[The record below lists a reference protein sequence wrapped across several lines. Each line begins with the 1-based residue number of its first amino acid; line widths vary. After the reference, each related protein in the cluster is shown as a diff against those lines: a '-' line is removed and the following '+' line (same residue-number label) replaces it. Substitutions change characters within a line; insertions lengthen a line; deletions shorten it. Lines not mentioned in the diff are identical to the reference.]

1 MSKIMIFLIL
11 GILVLGGFDVGVAMD
26 PKETENIGPCDITW
40 KKHIIDDDFDYAF
53 GVFAC
58 DVDNDNDCDILGAA
72 KDGDFIALWRN
83 EGGEPITWTKFVID
97 DNFDGASSHLT
108 KKAMTYNP
116 GLIRNAVI
124 PNDPFFIQQWALQ
137 NTGQTGGTPDADI
150 DAPEAWD
157 IETGNPEVVIA
168 IVDSGIDLT
177 HPDLVDNIWK
187 NLDEIPDNGIDDD
200 ENGYIDDYQGYD
212 FTFEDNNPYPFDHN
226 GHGTV
231 MSGVIAAMT
240 NNEIGISGITWNC
253 KIMPV
258 KVVDANWTS
267 KGDSIFDGIR
277 YAADNGAKV
286 ICVAFAYPN
295 SVSKLKDAVNY
306 AHDKGVLLVCAAGN
320 FDNNRKNYPA
330 AYDNV
335 IAVAGTDH
343 SDHRMEALYD
353 FNGVWV
359 NSSYGDW
366 VDIAAPGEDIFTTSP
381 TYHVTLCD
389 TWGYDLNYDVLS
401 GTTLAAPV
409 VAGVAGLV
417 FSKNPDYSP
426 DKVAAILKANSDPYD
441 SPYYLGIGRI
451 NAYKALLELNGEPQK
466 PATPEGTTS
475 GKVGDYYNYT
485 VTTVDVDGDQL
496 YYLFDWGDGT
506 NSGWLGPYDSN
517 KLCKASNN
525 WTQKGTYEIKAK
537 AKDVFGLESDWSDPL
552 PITMPYS
559 YIKPRLQLLELLFQR
574 FPHAFPILR
583 QLLGY

>member
-1 MSKIMIFLIL
+1 MMNRHK
-11 GILVLGGFDVGVAMD
+11 
-26 PKETENIGPCDITW
+26 C
-40 KKHIIDDDFDYAF
+40 Y
-53 GVFAC
+53 
-58 DVDNDNDCDILGAA
+58 
-72 KDGDFIALWRN
+72 FIAIVMISSTMTIGIYFSEN
-83 EGGEPITWTKFVID
+83 DFA
-97 DNFDGASSHLT
+97 GASSHLT
-108 KKAMTYNP
+108 KKPMTYNT
-116 GLIRNAVI
+116 GLLRNVVI
-124 PNDPFFIQQWALQ
+124 PNDPFFSQQWALQ

-157 IETGNPEVVIA
+157 IDTGSAEVVIA
-168 IVDSGIDLT
+168 IIDSGIDLT
-177 HPDLVDNIWK
+177 HPDLVDNIWM

-200 ENGYIDDYQGYD
+200 ENGYVDDYQGYD
-212 FTFEDNNPYPFDHN
+212 FTFEDNNPYPLDHN

-240 NNEIGISGITWNC
+240 DNEIGISGIAWNC

-286 ICVAFAYPN
+286 ICIAFAYPN

-306 AHDKGVLLVCAAGN
+306 AHEKGALLVCAAGN

-366 VDIAAPGEDIFTTSP
+366 VDIAAPGENIFTTSP
-381 TYHVTLCD
+381 SYHVTSCD
-389 TWGYDLNYDVLS
+389 TWGYELNYDILS

-417 FSKNPDYSP
+417 FSKNPEYSP
-426 DKVAAILKANSDPYD
+426 DKVAAVLKANSDPYD
-441 SPYYLGIGRI
+441 SPYYLGMGRV
-451 NAYKALLELNGEPQK
+451 NAYKALMELNAEPEK
-466 PATPEGTTS
+466 PAAPEGTTS
-475 GKVGDYYNYT
+475 GKVGNHYNYT
-485 VTTVDVDGDQL
+485 VSTVDVGGDQL
-496 YYLFDWGDGT
+496 YYLFDWGDGNT
-506 NSGWLGPYDSN
+506 SGWLGPYDSN
-517 KLCKASNN
+517 QPCTASYN
-525 WTQKGTYEIKAK
+525 WTEKGTYEIKAK
-537 AKDVFGLESDWSDPL
+537 AKDVFGLESEWSDPM

-559 YIKPRLQLLELLFQR
+559 YYKPLPQFLDILFQR
-574 FPHAFPILR
+574 FPNTFPLLR
-583 QLLGY
+583 QLIGY